1 MFAMAKLM
9 GMETTE
15 QNKVALYLF
24 NNIKTLKETKN
35 VKIIFDKTIKKI
47 YNKNRNE
54 SHRQCVL
61 PIY

>member
-35 VKIIFDKTIKKI
+35 VKII
-47 YNKNRNE
+47 
-54 SHRQCVL
+54 QG
-61 PIY
+61 